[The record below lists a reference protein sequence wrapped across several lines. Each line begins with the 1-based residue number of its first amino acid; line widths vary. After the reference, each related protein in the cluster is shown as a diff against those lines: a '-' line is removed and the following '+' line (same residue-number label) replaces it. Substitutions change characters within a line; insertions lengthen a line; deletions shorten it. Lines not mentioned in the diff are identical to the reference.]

1 MRLWT
6 AREGSSVI
14 SSHGRRSNHDFLP
27 GNELTTSRLRANAE
41 ASPLMTPAALKSYSH
56 KDLAQMAK
64 QGGVRG
70 WHSMR
75 KDQLVKALLTTAKP
89 KAAAS
94 NGQESRGPGP
104 PLVAGQGRR
113 AHHRPQDGAT
123 RRVQR
128 HISQVK
134 AKLERSKNIAS
145 DNGKPNGHVKERI
158 VVMVRDPYWLHAYWE
173 VKRQSVERVQA
184 AMSQDW
190 HTARPYLRLL
200 EVSDGGS
207 TSGSERVIRDIEVH
221 GGVSNWYV
229 HVDNSPSSYRLELGY
244 MGSAGRFYPLVRSNV
259 VSTPEPG
266 SSDAI
271 DENWTDVAEN
281 FDKIYAMSGG
291 YSPDNNSLELQ
302 ELFEERLR
310 RPMGSPMVTRYG
322 SGMGRH
328 VCRLAGLQVRGRRRD
343 DRLRRHQ
350 SQFARQPAWRAG
362 AAASRRHVYGADEP
376 AQSAA
381 GDSGRGQRRQRRR
394 AADDRAGRRAQ
405 HEGHGTGAPRSQRV
419 ACAPQHVGCR
429 PRAAELAVPRAGM
442 TDRGD
447 ARLAGFAGLPAR
459 SHSPLH
465 GRPLG

>member
-1 MRLWT
+1 
-6 AREGSSVI
+6 
-14 SSHGRRSNHDFLP
+14 
-27 GNELTTSRLRANAE
+27 
-41 ASPLMTPAALKSYSH
+41 MTPAALKSYSH

-75 KDQLVKALLTTAKP
+75 KDQLVKALLMTTKAKP
-89 KAAAS
+89 SAAGAKKAAIPA
-94 NGQESRGPGP
+94 
-104 PLVAGQGRR
+104 RR
-113 AHHRPQDGAT
+113 STPAVPSKAINRTAARKAT
-123 RRVQR
+123 TTRVQR
-128 HISQVK
+128 HISQIK
-134 AKLERSKNIAS
+134 AKLERSKNVAS
-145 DNGKPNGHVKERI
+145 ENGKPNSQVKERI
-158 VVMVRDPYWLHAYWE
+158 VVMVRDPYWLHAFWE

-207 TSGSERVIRDIEVH
+207 SSGSERVIRDIEVH

-244 MGSAGRFYPLVRSNV
+244 MGSTGRFYPLVRSNV

-291 YSPDNNSLELQ
+291 YSSDNNSLELQ

-322 SGMGRH
+322 SGMGTMLSANQDFQFEVDAEMIIYGITSPNSH
-328 VCRLAGLQVRGRRRD
+328 VSLRGEPV
-343 DRLRRHQ
+343 RLRPDGTFTVRMALPNQ
-350 SQFARQPAWRAG
+350 RQVIPVVA
-362 AAASRRHVYGADEP
+362 
-376 AQSAA
+376 SAA
-381 GDSGRGQRRQRRR
+381 NGGEQR
-394 AADDRAGRRAQ
+394 
-405 HEGHGTGAPRSQRV
+405 TIV
-419 ACAPQHVGCR
+419 I
-429 PRAAELAVPRAGM
+429 AVERNTKVMEPVLREAN
-442 TDRGD
+442 D
-447 ARLAGFAGLPAR
+447 
-459 SHSPLH
+459 
-465 GRPLG
+465 